1 MSISKTTLTITSI
14 AFATLFGGGAYVVM
28 NLGSLAHTTAE
39 RIASDALGVDVNIG
53 KLDISLQNKNATV
66 TNLRISNPPGF
77 QKPHAL
83 SVEKISV
90 TLDTVTR
97 ELVGFK
103 DITVQ
108 GTNVNVEVTQ
118 NGTNLQAIRKG
129 MPKTHTNAANDNQQ
143 DEQEKAP
150 PLKVIVQRLAVT
162 EASVNPSV
170 TLLQDQ
176 DLKGVTV
183 PNIVLTGI
191 GEKENGILAR
201 EAVAQIWTQLSARFS
216 KAAASAGFYEGLSAD
231 KLKELGVSTI
241 KNRISNEV
249 EKVGDKL
256 KGLFGN

>member
-28 NLGSLAHTTAE
+28 NLGSLAHTTAQ

-53 KLDISLQNKNATV
+53 KLDISLKDKNATV

-103 DITVQ
+103 DISVQ

-129 MPKTHTNAANDNQQ
+129 MPKSQAKPAANDNA
-143 DEQEKAP
+143 EQGA
-150 PLKVIVQRLAVT
+150 PLKVIVKRLAVT
-162 EASVNPSV
+162 QASVNPSV

-183 PNIVLTGI
+183 PDIVLTGI

-216 KAAASAGFYEGLSAD
+216 KTAASAGFYEGLSAD